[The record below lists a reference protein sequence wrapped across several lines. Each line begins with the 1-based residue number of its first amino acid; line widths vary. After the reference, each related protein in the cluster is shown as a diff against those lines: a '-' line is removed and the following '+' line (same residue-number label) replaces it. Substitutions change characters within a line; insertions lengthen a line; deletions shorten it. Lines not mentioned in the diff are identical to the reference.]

1 MKEYMGNRW
10 MNFKHFVTYLRQDD
24 VFKRFKV
31 PSLTVSSRSI
41 VTLDQL
47 EEGMNQMSYP
57 MMKGI
62 VSNFED
68 GKTFD
73 GRKMYN

>member
-1 MKEYMGNRW
+1 
-10 MNFKHFVTYLRQDD
+10 
-24 VFKRFKV
+24 
-31 PSLTVSSRSI
+31 LTVGDNRSI
-41 VTLDQL
+41 VTLEQL

-62 VSNFED
+62 VNQFED

-73 GRKMYN
+73 GRKT